1 MLEKLEPR
9 DIALVC
15 ADIADEKRADD
26 IKILEVQKFLVITSY
41 FVLATADSR
50 KQLQA
55 IAEAIHERLKPRGAR
70 RYGVEG
76 FEEGKWILLDY
87 GDVIVQLFDRETRG
101 YYNLEMI
108 WGDAPRVDWAP
119 KHPGRPA
126 SAPLEHAHASSKKPA
141 AYEEE

>member
-1 MLEKLEPR
+1 VPETLEPR

-15 ADIADEKRADD
+15 ADVADEKKADD
-26 IKILEVQKFLVITSY
+26 IVILEVRKFLVITSY
-41 FVLATADSR
+41 FVLATGDSR

-55 IAEAIHERLKPRGAR
+55 IAEGIQERLKPRGAR

-87 GDVIVQLFDRETRG
+87 GDVIVQLFDRETRA

-108 WGDAPRVDWAP
+108 WGDAPRVEWQP
-119 KHPGRPA
+119 KRPA
-126 SAPLEHAHASSKKPA
+126 AAAAAPARRA
-141 AYEEE
+141 AADEEE